1 MPMATTAQKD
11 STINFELDKTIR
23 HTKGEVGAV
32 KRLSV
37 AVVVNHKK
45 LVEDGK
51 SKLQPFSDAEMAQ
64 ITNLVREAMG
74 YTKERGD
81 TVNVVNAPF
90 RVGVEEDDV
99 PFWKDP
105 ANIPIAI
112 EAGKVLGLFGL
123 GLIFLLIVRSGFRDV
138 VKLAQPPEP
147 LAEGAGAD
155 GGGGLVQ
162 ADGEGGGGA
171 VRDGGGEADA
181 APEPPREETEQERQ
195 LRLMR
200 AIAKENP
207 RLAAQII
214 KNWVTGDG

>member
-1 MPMATTAQKD
+1 MATTAQKD

-23 HTKGEVGAV
+23 HTYGEVGAV
-32 KRLSV
+32 MRLSV

-51 SKLQPFSDAEMAQ
+51 SKLQPFSEPEMAQ

-90 RVGVEEDDV
+90 RIGVEEDDV

-105 ANIPIAI
+105 ANIPNAI
-112 EAGKVLGLFGL
+112 EAGKLLGLFGL
-123 GLIFLLIVRSGFRDV
+123 GLVFLLIVRSGFRDV

-155 GGGGLVQ
+155 GGSGSVGGDGE
-162 ADGEGGGGA
+162 AGGEGGSGG
-171 VRDGGGEADA
+171 DGGSPAQA
-181 APEPPREETEQERQ
+181 ALETPREETEQERQ